1 LKNAEKEQSVSIE
14 IKEKQLVILYQNIGS
29 AEINF
34 YKLDLEVLF
43 ST

>member
-14 IKEKQLVILYQNIGS
+14 IKEKQLILLYQNVDS